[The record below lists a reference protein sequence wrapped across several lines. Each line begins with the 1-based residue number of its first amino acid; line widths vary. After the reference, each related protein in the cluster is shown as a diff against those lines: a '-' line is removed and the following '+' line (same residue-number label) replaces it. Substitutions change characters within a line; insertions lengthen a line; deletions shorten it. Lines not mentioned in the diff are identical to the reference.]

1 MPSGLNN
8 LGNTC
13 YMNAT
18 LQCLRSVPELR
29 AAIKKYDAVI
39 ISLITAVNTMENV
52 LNFISLKSTY
62 VIKCN
67 F

>member
-1 MPSGLNN
+1 MPAGLNN

-29 AAIKKYDAVI
+29 DAIKKFVILAV
-39 ISLITAVNTMENV
+39 SLLFELLLFDVVDICVDIV
-52 LNFISLKSTY
+52 S
-62 VIKCN
+62 
-67 F
+67 

>member
-1 MPSGLNN
+1 MPAGLNN

-29 AAIKKYDAVI
+29 GAIKKYV
-39 ISLITAVNTMENV
+39 V
-52 LNFISLKSTY
+52 LAILFLPESQFCSVMHLSFI
-62 VIKCN
+62 
-67 F
+67 

>member
-1 MPSGLNN
+1 MPAGLNN

-29 AAIKKYDAVI
+29 DAIKKYVVFA
-39 ISLITAVNTMENV
+39 ISLMLDSQLCSVSH
-52 LNFISLKSTY
+52 LSFI
-62 VIKCN
+62 
-67 F
+67 